1 MLPIELHL
9 RRHRRS
15 ALPSEVLL
23 LVRAVAQRQLVVA
36 VCQTGLAQGITPGM
50 AVSDAKAVL
59 RGSVQIA
66 THDPLRDA
74 KALTAIAMWA
84 RRFSPIVA
92 ADLPDGLLLDVTGCA
107 HLFGGEQA
115 MLGRVES
122 DFRALGMTTSAT
134 IAPSFGSARAAARF
148 GAAGSIIAPHNIREA
163 LGLLPLQS
171 LGIDPSAI
179 DGMGEVGIKAVHELL
194 ALPRGSI
201 AARFGDG
208 VLRRVDQ
215 VLGRLP
221 EVIEPIR
228 PVDPPHAEQLFA
240 GPCCC
245 VETIGVA
252 CQGVLERVCMELVRR
267 GKGLTDARITLLR
280 SDLQPLNLPLR
291 LSAASR
297 DPSHLW
303 SLLRPRIERAHLG
316 FGVEGVRIT
325 ATRLG
330 ALREEQ
336 QRWWNDAEQT
346 ADSNTALDQLLDTLI
361 NRLGK
366 DNVLRPH
373 LVESHL
379 PERSFRLLSVL
390 DAGASCSAGTID
402 ADRPTLLYDRPNPIE
417 VIALTPDGPVSRFGW
432 EARNHAI
439 RSCIGPERIA
449 SEWWHRERF
458 TRDYYKVQDE
468 SGRWFWLFCDLDARL
483 WFVHGVWA

>member
-1 MLPIELHL
+1 M
-9 RRHRRS
+9 
-15 ALPSEVLL
+15 
-23 LVRAVAQRQLVVA
+23 RAVAQRQIVAA
-36 VCQTGLAQGITPGM
+36 VCRTGIACGITPGM

-59 RGSVQIA
+59 RGSVQI
-66 THDPLRDA
+66 TPHDPLRDA

-84 RRFSPIVA
+84 HRFSPMVA
-92 ADLPDGLLLDVTGCA
+92 ADPPDGLLLDVTGCA
-107 HLFGGEQA
+107 HLFGGEQS
-115 MLGRVES
+115 MLRRVES
-122 DFRALGMTTSAT
+122 DFRALGITTSAT
-134 IAPSFGSARAAARF
+134 IAPTFGSARAAARF
-148 GAAGSIIAPHNIREA
+148 GELGAIIAPHGIRDA
-163 LGLLPLQS
+163 LDPLPLQS
-171 LGIDPSAI
+171 LGIDSHAI
-179 DGMGEVGIKAVHELL
+179 DGMAEVGIKRVHDLL
-194 ALPRGSI
+194 ALPRGSV

-208 VLRRVDQ
+208 VLCRIDQ

-228 PVDPPHAEQLFA
+228 PVDPPHAERVFT

-245 VETIGVA
+245 VETIGLA
-252 CQGVLERVCMELVRR
+252 CQRVLERVCIELARR
-267 GKGLTDARITLLR
+267 GKGLTDARITLQR
-280 SDLQPLNLPLR
+280 SDLQPLILPLR

-316 FGVEGVRIT
+316 FGVEGVGLT

-330 ALREEQ
+330 LLREEQ
-336 QRWWNDAEQT
+336 QRWWNDAERST
-346 ADSNTALDQLLDTLI
+346 DSNTVLDQLLDTLT

-366 DNVLRPH
+366 DQVLRAE

-379 PERSFRLLSVL
+379 PERSFRLVSVL
-390 DAGASCSAGTID
+390 DPIAPSSAGTID
-402 ADRPTLLYDRPNPIE
+402 ADRPTLLYDRPHPIE

-432 EARNHAI
+432 EGRDYTIAL
-439 RSCIGPERIA
+439 CIGPERIA

-468 SGRWFWLFCDLDARL
+468 RGQWFWLFRDQEARA